1 MASLQTR
8 LQDLAT
14 RIATEI
20 KSVRTLINGNA
31 ADLSGLGFGAKTS
44 IVGSL
49 NELKGMIDGV
59 SAAAGATIND
69 ASTSSTTQ
77 TYSVDKI
84 RDLVTSSIS
93 AVTAGAPGALDTLD
107 ELAAALGDDAN
118 FAATM
123 TTALANRLRVD
134 TASQGLTE
142 QQKSNGRANL
152 GAPASTEI
160 GNPDANLV
168 SVFET
173 GLS

>member
-1 MASLQTR
+1 MASLQVR

-20 KSVRTLINGNA
+20 KSVRALVNGNA
-31 ADLSGLGFGAKTS
+31 ADLAALSFGAKTTV
-44 IVGSL
+44 VGAL
-49 NELKGMIDGV
+49 NELKGMIDGA

-69 ASTSSTTQ
+69 AASSSTTQ

-84 RDLVTSSIS
+84 RDLVTTSIS
-93 AVTAGAPGALDTLD
+93 ALTAGAPGALDTLD

-118 FAATM
+118 FAANI
-123 TTALANRLRVD
+123 TTALSNRLRVD
-134 TASQGLTE
+134 TAAQGLTE
-142 QQKSNGRANL
+142 QQKTNGRANL
-152 GAPASTEI
+152 GVPATTEI

>member
-20 KSVRTLINGNA
+20 KSVRALVNGNA
-31 ADLSGLGFGAKTS
+31 ADLAALNFGAKTTV
-44 IVGSL
+44 VGAL

-59 SAAAGATIND
+59 SAASGATIND
-69 ASTSSTTQ
+69 SATSSGTQ

-84 RDLVTSSIS
+84 RDLVASSIS

-118 FAATM
+118 FAASM
-123 TTALANRLRVD
+123 ATALANRLRVD
-134 TASQGLTE
+134 TAAQGLTE
-142 QQKSNGRANL
+142 QQKTNGRANL
-152 GAPASTEI
+152 GVPASTDI